1 MPTGTRK
8 KMTEP
13 EIKAALFRK
22 VIKFET
28 TKGHLK
34 WKISELAR
42 AAGISRTLVY
52 YHLGASKVRIVS
64 TCLEII
70 ASEVFGLSPESMKD
84 IEGGRMVESLIKTQH
99 LFANNPEIAIFYYKW
114 RSLKSENPTPL
125 QQQFLEIEKRYLS
138 KLTLLFPNRRPAE
151 ILGIYGLM
159 HGLVTGPFVTEA
171 ALRCAFPVVLEFASR
186 AKPES
191 SI

>member
-1 MPTGTRK
+1 MSKNGLH
-8 KMTEP
+8 KMTDP
-13 EIKAALFRK
+13 EVKAALFRK

-52 YHLGASKVRIVS
+52 YHLGGSKAKIVS
-64 TCLEII
+64 ACLEII
-70 ASEVFGLSPESMKD
+70 ASEVFGMSPERMEE
-84 IEGGRMVESLIKTQH
+84 IREGRMVESLIKTQR

-114 RSLKSENPTPL
+114 RSVKSAKPSVL
-125 QQQFLEIEKRYLS
+125 QKQFLEIEQRYLA
-138 KLTLLFPNRRPAE
+138 KLGLLFPERTPAE

-159 HGLVTGPFVTEA
+159 HGLVTGPFVTEQ
-171 ALRCAFPVVLEFASR
+171 ALRSAFPAIVQFATRRSPVGR
-186 AKPES
+186 
-191 SI
+191 